1 MFNLDLK
8 RAETALHAGRLEEA
22 CQILRSS
29 SMTRHAAGQKLLD
42 RLVDALIARSQN
54 HFDQENLSQARS
66 DLAVAKKLAGSQ
78 TRIVELET
86 QINRHERLLA
96 QRSAD
101 ESNGRWEAEVSRL
114 IAAGQHEEAL
124 VTLRKIQRDGSVSV
138 LDNWQPM
145 LEPAVTALT
154 NRAAADLVAGHLDR
168 CQSTLAT
175 LNAAGFRGTAQQEL
189 KTQLGRCYNV
199 RRAVEQSNYAEAS
212 RELKLLARKIPD
224 ASWINEMLESVQ
236 LCMDHVES
244 VKAGPFGLLDLPTF
258 GRPVRSAIPVAQV
271 AAEPMRSYQSSFM
284 NNISSDNDPLQEHGL
299 TTVRSI
305 LQVDQLGSLLLV
317 QGNVC
322 SVGSASASNCDVTLQ
337 TEGSKDRILVCRDG
351 EDYFASCRKAFLV
364 NDRLADRH
372 LLNHGD
378 TIRVGKRGRLK
389 FSQPVAASSTA
400 VLQISGS
407 KMKRRDIRAIVLFDD
422 VIMFGRGRG
431 HFRLPSL
438 ATPII
443 LRAASDS
450 GGDFLIHQQGERDHK
465 LLRHDSSLLI
475 NDCQF
480 SLSSTDTTRSNS

>member
-54 HFDQENLSQARS
+54 HFEQENLSQARS
-66 DLAVAKKLAGSQ
+66 DLAMAKKLAGSQ

-96 QRSAD
+96 QKSAD

-114 IAAGQHEEAL
+114 IAAGQYEEAL
-124 VTLRKIQRDGSVSV
+124 VTLRKIQRDRSVSA

-145 LEPAVTALT
+145 LEPAITALT
-154 NRAAADLVAGHLDR
+154 DRAAADLVAGHLDR

-175 LNAAGFRGTAQQEL
+175 LNEAGFRGTAQQEL
-189 KTQLGRCYNV
+189 KAQLGRCYNV
-199 RRAVEQSNYAEAS
+199 RRAVERSDYVEAS

-224 ASWINEMLESVQ
+224 ATWIDEMLASVQ
-236 LCMDHVES
+236 LCLDHVES

-258 GRPVRSAIPVAQV
+258 SRSPAANRSAQPI
-271 AAEPMRSYQSSFM
+271 AAAPMRSYKSSFM
-284 NNISSDNDPLQEHGL
+284 NNTPSDNDPLHDYGL

-305 LQVDQLGSLLLV
+305 LQVDHLGSLLLV
-317 QGNVC
+317 QGDLC
-322 SVGSASASNCDVTLQ
+322 SVGSATASNCDVTLQ
-337 TEGSKDRILVCRDG
+337 TDGSKDRIVICRDG
-351 EDYFASCRKAFLV
+351 EDYFASSQKAFSV
-364 NDRLADRH
+364 NDLSAKRH

-378 TIRVGKRGRLK
+378 TIHVGKRGRLK

-400 VLQISGS
+400 ILQISGS

-422 VIMFGRGRG
+422 AIMFGRGRG

-443 LRAASDS
+443 LRAADS
-450 GGDFLIHQQGERDHK
+450 GGDFLIHQQGQRDHK